1 MKDTMN
7 GMNIRLLGCALALLI
22 LAAMSVYTGSL
33 AKVVKAAPAS
43 AIGTQE
49 VGTDAAAEDV
59 LVTLL

>member
-33 AKVVKAAPAS
+33 AKAVKAAPAS
-43 AIGTQE
+43 TIGTQE
-49 VGTDAAAEDV
+49 VAANAATEDV
-59 LVTLL
+59 LLTKL

>member
-33 AKVVKAAPAS
+33 TKVVKAAPAS
-43 AIGTQE
+43 AISTQE
-49 VGTDAAAEDV
+49 MGTNAAAEDV
-59 LVTLL
+59 LVTRL